1 MKFKEQLIQLHSMHN
16 RVKNLRIIFG
26 GKSKSGKAR
35 WTTRCM
41 QLLICP
47 TLARSNR
54 ESLQSVAFVRCASA
68 SGTKVHCGKLYCK
81 ASGGSCCSNS
91 SSGAMPCAPF
101 MPRPSCILQIILR
114 AAARL
119 RYIKFQF
126 HVHLSRLWRGEAQ
139 HVGEGDEVSARAVP
153 GAVLGTEVRMSVAEL
168 SQGRAARRKLFGQVA
183 WRVNEGGRRR
193 GRSVAG

>member
-1 MKFKEQLIQLHSMHN
+1 MNTQQSEQLADHFRRYVSRKEAKQDGRLVACNFSSAPPWPVRN
-16 RVKNLRIIFG
+16 ASPCNLWLLSATPAPAAPKCIVANCIARQAG
-26 GKSKSGKAR
+26 GAAAA
-35 WTTRCM
+35 T
-41 QLLICP
+41 
-47 TLARSNR
+47 
-54 ESLQSVAFVRCASA
+54 VAAAQCLVP
-68 SGTKVHCGKLYCK
+68 L
-81 ASGGSCCSNS
+81 
-91 SSGAMPCAPF
+91 F
-101 MPRPSCILQIILR
+101 MLRPSCIVQIILR

-139 HVGEGDEVSARAVP
+139 HVGEGDEASERAVP

-193 GRSVAG
+193 GR